1 MALASPFTGLKLPIP
16 INNKEKKM
24 TKSQIF
30 NIPNILAF
38 IRLLL
43 APVMFF
49 FLVNQDASIFEGI
62 HPSWL
67 NYIAAFIFVLASATD
82 FFDGYIARTFNQI
95 TVLGSI
101 LDPLADKML
110 TLAGFLGLMM
120 MGSASPWAIFLIITR
135 ELFITGLRVSAVSQ
149 GLNIS
154 ASWMGKVKT
163 VVQMIAIGFL
173 LMGWYGGEILLW
185 IAVALTLY
193 SGYEYV
199 RDFFKNT
206 QI

>member
-1 MALASPFTGLKLPIP
+1 MAKA
-16 INNKEKKM
+16 
-24 TKSQIF
+24 QIF

-43 APVMFF
+43 APVMFL
-49 FLVNQDASIFEGI
+49 FLVNQDASIFSGI
-62 HPSWL
+62 DKTWL
-67 NYIAAFIFVLASATD
+67 SFTAAFIFVLASATD
-82 FFDGYIARTFNQI
+82 FFDGYIARTFDQV

-120 MGSASPWAIFLIITR
+120 LGSASPWAIFLILTR

-149 GLNIS
+149 GLDIS

-163 VVQMIAIGFL
+163 VMQMVAIGFL
-173 LMGWYGGEILLW
+173 LMQWQGGTLLLW
-185 IAVALTLY
+185 LAVALTLY

-206 QI
+206 SLSL

>member
-1 MALASPFTGLKLPIP
+1 MAKA
-16 INNKEKKM
+16 
-24 TKSQIF
+24 QIF

-43 APVMFF
+43 APVMFL
-49 FLVNQDASIFEGI
+49 FLVNQDAAIFEGV
-62 HPSWL
+62 HHSWL

-82 FFDGYIARTFNQI
+82 FFDGYIARTFDQV

-120 MGSASPWAIFLIITR
+120 MGSASPWAIFLILTR

-149 GLNIS
+149 GLDIS

-173 LMGWYGGEILLW
+173 LMQWPGGEALLW
-185 IAVALTLY
+185 LAVALTLY

-206 QI
+206 SLSF

>member
-1 MALASPFTGLKLPIP
+1 M
-16 INNKEKKM
+16 
-24 TKSQIF
+24 F
-30 NIPNILAF
+30 NVPNTLAF

-49 FLVNQDASIFEGI
+49 LLVNRGSSLLVHI
-62 HPSWL
+62 HYTWL
-67 NYIAAFIFVLASATD
+67 DYIAAFIFVVASATD

-95 TVLGSI
+95 TTLGKI

-120 MGSASPWAIFLIITR
+120 LDRASEWAIFLIITR

-149 GLNIS
+149 GLDIS

-173 LMGWYGGEILLW
+173 LMQWPGATLLLW
-185 IAVALTLY
+185 TAVALTLY

-199 RDFFKNT
+199 KKKKKNADMT
-206 QI
+206 A

>member
-1 MALASPFTGLKLPIP
+1 MQ
-16 INNKEKKM
+16 NNK
-24 TKSQIF
+24 II

-43 APVMFF
+43 APIMFML
-49 FLVNQDASIFEGI
+49 LVNQDATIFQGI

-67 NYIAAFIFVLASATD
+67 NYAAAFIFVVASATD

-95 TVLGSI
+95 TTMGKI

-120 MGSASPWAIFLIITR
+120 LGSASAWAIYLIITR
-135 ELFITGLRVSAVSQ
+135 ELFITGLRVSAVSE
-149 GLNIS
+149 GIDIS

-163 VVQMIAIGFL
+163 VAQMIAIGFL
-173 LMGWYGGEILLW
+173 LMHWQGGELLLW

-199 RDFFKNT
+199 RDFFK
-206 QI
+206 QVKM

>member
-1 MALASPFTGLKLPIP
+1 MQ
-16 INNKEKKM
+16 NNK
-24 TKSQIF
+24 IV

-43 APVMFF
+43 SPILFF
-49 FLVNQDASIFEGI
+49 FLVNQDAEIFQGI
-62 HPSWL
+62 HPSWI
-67 NYIAAFIFVLASATD
+67 NYTAAFIFVVASATD
-82 FFDGYIARTFNQI
+82 FFDGYIAREFDQI
-95 TVLGSI
+95 TTMGKI

-120 MGSASPWAIFLIITR
+120 LGSASAWAIFLIITR
-135 ELFITGLRVSAVSQ
+135 ELFITGLRVSAVAE
-149 GLNIS
+149 GIDIA

-173 LMGWYGGEILLW
+173 LMGWWGGDILLW

-199 RDFFKNT
+199 RDFFKKVA
-206 QI
+206 I

>member
-1 MALASPFTGLKLPIP
+1 M
-16 INNKEKKM
+16 
-24 TKSQIF
+24 KSQIF
-30 NIPNILAF
+30 NVPNILAF
-38 IRLLL
+38 IRLML

-49 FLVNQDASIFEGI
+49 LLVDRDNSLFQGI
-62 HPSWL
+62 NYTWL
-67 NYIAAFIFVLASATD
+67 DFFAAFIFVIASATD
-82 FFDGYIARTFNQI
+82 FFDGYIARTFDQI
-95 TVLGSI
+95 TTMGKI

-120 MGSASPWAIFLIITR
+120 LDRASSWAIFLILTR
-135 ELFITGLRVSAVSQ
+135 ELFITGLRVSAVDQ
-149 GLNIS
+149 GIDIA

-173 LMGWYGGEILLW
+173 LMEWPGGEIVLW

-199 RDFFKNT
+199 RDFFRKVK
-206 QI
+206 I

>member
-1 MALASPFTGLKLPIP
+1 M
-16 INNKEKKM
+16 
-24 TKSQIF
+24 F
-30 NIPNILAF
+30 NVPNTLAF

-49 FLVNQDASIFEGI
+49 LLVNRDSTLLHTI
-62 HPSWL
+62 HYTWL
-67 NYIAAFIFVLASATD
+67 DTMAAFIFVVASVTD

-95 TVLGSI
+95 TTLGKI

-120 MGSASPWAIFLIITR
+120 LDRASEWAILLIISR

-149 GLNIS
+149 GLDIA

-173 LMGWYGGEILLW
+173 LMNWQGATLLLW
-185 IAVALTLY
+185 LSVLFTLY

-199 RDFFKNT
+199 RDYFQDTPKNRL
-206 QI
+206 